1 MSKELDVKLE
11 IGMAKQVEL
20 LTAKKELLRSIIKN
34 VERGGDT
41 SKEIALKDLEIL
53 RLHYQESERVGREAL
68 RQWREHNEG

>member
-20 LTAKKELLRSIIKN
+20 LAAKKELLRSIIKN
-34 VERGGDT
+34 IEQDDAYGIT
-41 SKEIALKDLEIL
+41 IALKDLEIL